1 MQSRFLPGTLLAE
14 RYRIVAM
21 LGRGGMGE
29 VYRADDLTLGQS
41 VALKFLPEATARDEA
56 TLERFRN
63 EVRIARRVSHPNVCR
78 IYDIGEAEGLQFLSM
93 EYVDGEDLGSLLRRI
108 GRLPADKA
116 LEIARK
122 LCAGLAAAHDK
133 GVLHRDLKPA
143 NIMLDA
149 EGEVVITDFGLA
161 DLAAN
166 ITPEQVRYGTPAYMA
181 PEQLAGKEV
190 TARSDIYALGLVF
203 YEIFT
208 GKRAFQA
215 DTLAEIVRTRTASP
229 TPANPST
236 LVPDLD
242 PGVERVILRC
252 LESDPAM
259 RPASVLAVAA
269 ALPGGDPLAAA
280 LAAGETPSPQMV
292 AAAGEVEGL
301 ATKIAVPCIAALLVA
316 LVVSYFVGVRIG
328 GANKIHA
335 DQPPDVLTHK
345 AKEIV
350 RALGYP
356 SALDSEYGFYEN
368 TDLERYIERTDKPRP
383 NWDRIL
389 AQPPMVVG
397 MWYLQSP
404 ETMVTTEFHNDALVP
419 GIITPS
425 DPAPTISGMIEVDLD
440 PQGKLTYFQAIPPQ
454 LENKVQLAK
463 PVDWKPL
470 FDAAGIDPAQL
481 KPADPIWN
489 SLASSDT
496 RAAWT
501 GTWPGTTR
509 PLRIEAAA
517 LHGQPVFFYAI
528 GPWTQPDRQTSSE
541 VTAGHRT
548 ALALLALLF
557 AIIMVAAVLL
567 ARRNYLQ
574 KRGDARG
581 AFRLATFVF
590 FAHVALWVCNAHFVP
605 TLGSF
610 GLFII
615 EICAGLFVAIFIAV
629 LYLALEPLVRRRWP
643 QSIISWSR
651 LLLRRWRDPLVGR
664 DVLFGLLIGLLWVLI
679 FQARIAITQHLGDV
693 PAFGAAEYLHGAR
706 YVLGRILNEVPEDI
720 RGTLTFFF
728 VLFLLRVVLRKAWL
742 AAIAFVAIW
751 TAQQVVRSNYPY
763 IDTVTWALIYGCIA
777 FAAVR
782 FGLISLGVGLACID
796 ILLNVPWTAD
806 LSSWFIGAPI
816 FAYACIAALGIWAF
830 YTALAGRK
838 LWKGEL
844 FE

>member
-78 IYDIGEAEGLQFLSM
+78 IYDIGEAGGLQFLSM

-215 DTLAEIVRTRTASP
+215 DTLAEIVRTRTATPS
-229 TPANPST
+229 PANPST
-236 LVPDLD
+236 LVQDLD

-252 LESDPAM
+252 LEPDPAM

-301 ATKIAVPCIAALLVA
+301 ATKIAVPCIVGLLIA
-316 LVVSYFVGVRIG
+316 LVVSYFIGVKIG
-328 GANKIHA
+328 GSNKIHA
-335 DQPPDVLTHK
+335 DQPPDVLTHN
-345 AKEIV
+345 AQEIV

-356 SALDSEYGFYEN
+356 AAVDSEYGFYEN
-368 TDLERYIERTDKPRP
+368 TDLERYIENTDKPRP
-383 NWDRIL
+383 NWDKIL

-397 MWYLQSP
+397 MWYRQSP
-404 ETMVTTEFHNDALVP
+404 QTMVVPSFHTDSLIP
-419 GIITPS
+419 GIVTTTS
-425 DPAPTISGMIEVDLD
+425 PAPTISGMIEIDLD
-440 PQGKLTYFQAIPPQ
+440 PQGRLTFLQAIPPQ
-454 LENKVQLAK
+454 LESKSEPAK
-463 PVDWKPL
+463 PVNWKPL
-470 FDAAGIDPAQL
+470 FDAAGIDPTQL

-496 RAAWT
+496 RVAWT
-501 GTWPGTTR
+501 GSWPGTTR
-509 PLRIEAAA
+509 PLRVEAAA

-528 GPWTQPDRQTSSE
+528 GPWTQPDRQSSGADSGGRRAIQ
-541 VTAGHRT
+541 V
-548 ALALLALLF
+548 LF
-557 AIIMVAAVLL
+557 AIIFSVLLVAAVLL

-574 KRGDARG
+574 KRADAKG
-581 AFRLATFVF
+581 AFRLAVFVF
-590 FAHVALWVCNAHFVP
+590 FAQLALWACSAHFVP

-615 EICAGLFVAIFIAV
+615 AICNGLFIAVLLGV

-643 QSIISWSR
+643 HSIISWSR
-651 LLLRRWRDPLVGR
+651 LLLGKWRDPLVGR
-664 DVLFGLLIGLLWVLI
+664 DLLFGLLIGLLWVLI
-679 FQARIAITQHLGDV
+679 FQVRIIITQHLGEV
-693 PAFGAAEYLHGAR
+693 PAFGSAEYFHGAR
-706 YVLGRILNEVPEDI
+706 LVLGRILNEVPENI

-728 VLFLLRVVLRKAWL
+728 VLFLLRVVLRKMWL
-742 AAIAFVAIW
+742 AAITFVALW
-751 TAQQVVRSNYPY
+751 TAQQVVSSNYVY
-763 IDTVTWALIYGCIA
+763 VDVVAWALIYSS
-777 FAAVR
+777 AALVIVR
-782 FGLISLGVGLACID
+782 FGLVSLAVGLACID

-816 FAYACIAALGIWAF
+816 FAYSCMAALGIWAF
-830 YTALAGRK
+830 YTALAGQK